1 MMKKIIAFVAA
12 LSLMSTGFAQT
23 AFSDSEETAEIVT
36 FSAKDSSADDTEEV
50 SLQAPI
56 GLK

>member
-36 FSAKDSSADDTEEV
+36 FSAKDSSKHRSV
-50 SLQAPI
+50 LSL
-56 GLK
+56 